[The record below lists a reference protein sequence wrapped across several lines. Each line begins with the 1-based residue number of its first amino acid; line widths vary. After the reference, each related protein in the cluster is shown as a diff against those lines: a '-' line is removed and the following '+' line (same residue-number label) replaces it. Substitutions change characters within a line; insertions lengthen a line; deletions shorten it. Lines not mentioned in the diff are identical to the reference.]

1 LRVPLE
7 TTRVTRLADLVRAGL
22 VCTAAAF
29 LLAGDE
35 SVAVKAALLLPA
47 TFASRLFGASPL
59 LDLVFTLALAAEAA
73 GSALATHG
81 LIGWDDR
88 ISHLVLPLLSG
99 SVVYGAL
106 QRTRVPH
113 RPAVAG
119 LVTGAAVLAIA
130 AVWEVVEWG
139 VDATIGTN
147 FSMGSADTAG
157 DLSTD
162 AVAAAGAGAAVV
174 VCARRGA
181 GVA

>member
-1 LRVPLE
+1 MPVPLE

-22 VCTAAAF
+22 VCAAVAF
-29 LLAGDE
+29 LVAGDE

-47 TFASRLFGASPL
+47 ALASRVFGVSPV

-88 ISHLVLPLLSG
+88 ISHVVLPLLSG

-106 QRTRVPH
+106 ERIRRPR

-119 LVTGAAVLAIA
+119 LITGSAVLAIA

-139 VDATIGTN
+139 VDAAVGTN
-147 FSMGSADTAG
+147 FSMGSDDTLS
-157 DLSTD
+157 DLSAD
-162 AVAAAGAGAAVV
+162 AVAAAGAGAAAVLGH
-174 VCARRGA
+174 GA
-181 GVA
+181 AAAA